1 MARYAIAL
9 AKNNENGQ
17 KCYLSGLLGASE
29 SSGSFINAGYLDTT
43 EQIERHMLD
52 L

>member
-17 KCYLSGLLGASE
+17 KCYLSGLLGIIFGVIE
-29 SSGSFINAGYLDTT
+29 PENAD
-43 EQIERHMLD
+43 
-52 L
+52 